1 MSSRPSSGE
10 PQNTSSTRQSSSP
23 ASGPTRSSPSKATQQ
38 DASVE
43 LKNMAPEGESV
54 KGAIPLGE
62 DIMQI
67 ARIGEVSV
75 MHKLFDTKR
84 FNASFKDDEGITPLH
99 VCARL

>member
-1 MSSRPSSGE
+1 MSSISSPGE
-10 PQNTSSTRQSSSP
+10 QQSTSAARQSSSP
-23 ASGPTRSSPSKATQQ
+23 ASRPTRPSPLKATQQ

-43 LKNMAPEGESV
+43 LKNMSPESETV

-75 MHKLFDTKR
+75 MQKLFDTKK
-84 FNASFKDDEGITPLH
+84 FSANFKDDEDITPLH
-99 VCARL
+99 VCALP